1 MNEVITDKKDVNNEI
16 FWDYF
21 TYRNP
26 SFLAKYLIRATQAKN
41 EQLVNNIN
49 DKIIDLRNAIIMKN
63 TPENENL
70 NKIVDMVEKILNFNT
85 QQKGKGI
92 PSDLAC
98 IDLIVKASD
107 HEVFDRMRL
116 KIKLLNKCF
125 KDYQQHLYK

>member
-21 TYRNP
+21 TYRKP

-63 TPENENL
+63 TPVGRGL
-70 NKIVDMVEKILNFNT
+70 SRYAT
-85 QQKGKGI
+85 
-92 PSDLAC
+92 
-98 IDLIVKASD
+98 
-107 HEVFDRMRL
+107 
-116 KIKLLNKCF
+116 
-125 KDYQQHLYK
+125 KD